1 LFVFSHA
8 LFSVATDDERPH
20 AHPLAATS
28 PIGLPAP
35 RCGLHSQLRSG
46 LVLNYIHIKM
56 VGMKNS

>member
-1 LFVFSHA
+1 
-8 LFSVATDDERPH
+8 VATDDERPH

-35 RCGLHSQLRSG
+35 RCGLHSQLQSG